1 MKKIIVF
8 CTLIINI
15 LTVYSQELNI
25 PLNSLVLK
33 NKLEIDEMKIL
44 LNGQIIN
51 QTKEGER
58 QGLWINYDLD
68 NSQHKMSIINLG
80 DTCVSTLTLDT
91 IGMLKDKLFTINE
104 YGSYNNGKKI
114 GEWRVFTKEKHNL
127 KFRIFYSEKGNIE
140 KIMRYKDSEDKDLKD
155 NLVYILERDKKSKKF
170 VVNWV
175 NNELNLNEEE
185 VISIFN
191 LR

>member
-25 PLNSLVLK
+25 TLNSLVLK
-33 NKLEIDEMKIL
+33 NKLEINEMKIL

-114 GEWRVFTKEKHNL
+114 GEWRVFSKEKHNL

-140 KIMRYKDSEDKDLKD
+140 KIMRYKDSEHKDLKD
-155 NLVYILERDKKSKKF
+155 NLVYILERDRKSKKF
-170 VVNWV
+170 VVNWIK
-175 NNELNLNEEE
+175 NELNLNEEE
-185 VISIFN
+185 VMSIFN

>member
-8 CTLIINI
+8 CILIINI

-33 NKLEIDEMKIL
+33 NKLEINEMKIL

-140 KIMRYKDSEDKDLKD
+140 KIMRYKDSDDKDLKD

-170 VVNWV
+170 VVNWIK
-175 NNELNLNEEE
+175 NELNLNEEE

>member
-127 KFRIFYSEKGNIE
+127 KFRIFYSEKGDIE

>member
-1 MKKIIVF
+1 MTLKKIIIV
-8 CTLIINI
+8 CLLTLITLRI
-15 LTVYSQELNI
+15 YGQESDV

-33 NKLEIDEMKIL
+33 NKLGINEMKIL
-44 LNGQIIN
+44 LDGHIIN

-80 DTCVSTLTLDT
+80 DTCVTTLTLDT

-114 GEWRVFTKEKHNL
+114 GEWRVYSKEKHNL
-127 KFRIFYSEKGNIE
+127 KFRIFYSNKGIVE
-140 KIMRYKDSEDKDLKD
+140 KIISYFDKEHKNLKD

-170 VVNWV
+170 IVKWI
-175 NNELNLNEEE
+175 NNELNEEE